1 MSVST
6 ALKTTIVLEM
16 DTNPTENREVNSK
29 TWTEAIGREFLSS
42 LGQYALKLWMVEYSL
57 AAEILLPQWN
67 SVELLVGLG

>member
-6 ALKTTIVLEM
+6 ALKTRIVLEM

-42 LGQYALKLWMVEYSL
+42 LGQYALKL
-57 AAEILLPQWN
+57 
-67 SVELLVGLG
+67 